1 MVTHGFNIKLAFG
14 AAVDEG
20 YCMILKPS
28 DTEPSNKQ
36 TNSKI
41 TKDYTLVA
49 KAFKDAVHQ
58 RVLDETGSER
68 RERDLKVDFCFLFF
82 LIFVFVFVGGRFYDV
97 MYV

>member
-1 MVTHGFNIKLAFG
+1 MQLNTS
-14 AAVDEG
+14 
-20 YCMILKPS
+20 YS
-28 DTEPSNKQ
+28 KQ